1 MKSELLLVIFCM
13 SYAYYISCR
22 QPELNDTL
30 VNRLEEEEEEE
41 DGDFM
46 DDDE

>member
-1 MKSELLLVIFCM
+1 M
-13 SYAYYISCR
+13 SNILNSNIS
-22 QPELNDTL
+22 L

>member
-1 MKSELLLVIFCM
+1 MLYE
-13 SYAYYISCR
+13 YYILCR
-22 QPELNDTL
+22 QPELKYTL
-30 VNRLEEEEEEE
+30 INRLEEEEEGE

>member
-1 MKSELLLVIFCM
+1 MTTCTQT
-13 SYAYYISCR
+13 Y
-22 QPELNDTL
+22 TL